1 MAGVRLNL
9 DKFFTEGENL
19 SLQSTQNRLLLM
31 QPPALTHNHI
41 YSPYLWK
48 ILILCLELQYFN
60 KDKIVV

>member
-1 MAGVRLNL
+1 MAGVRLKP

-19 SLQSTQNRLLLM
+19 SLQSTKTRLLLM

-48 ILILCLELQYFN
+48 PLILCLELQYFN
-60 KDKIVV
+60 ED